1 MKRQM
6 SWALL
11 AGGIAFATAAAMAAP
26 ATAATTSSQT
36 SRGTTPLRAG
46 ATPADPLTAT
56 VLTRPSPVLGTD
68 KRRHVVYEFELGN
81 VTGSRVRLERLQV
94 AATSPPGVLATYRG
108 HQIVPLLLVDGADR
122 PTRTL
127 KPGQAAF
134 VFLDLTFPR
143 TGNIPTHLE
152 HRLVL
157 TVGAGS
163 AAKRQTMR
171 GIAVTLASRAP
182 IRIGRPLR
190 GGNLIAFNGCC
201 AKSDHARAVL
211 FIGGRLVIAQRFA
224 IDFVRFRGQATFAG
238 DPSRNESY
246 FIFGA
251 PVLAV
256 GPGRVIAT
264 RADVPENTPPTPPP
278 FTTFTA
284 LLGNYVVEALG
295 HHRFALY
302 AHLRTGSVRVH
313 PGERVH
319 RGQVLAL
326 VGNTGNSTEPHLHF
340 HVTSGPSPLASDGV
354 PYVFRSFRY
363 DARLVGLD
371 TGNPTIVPADP
382 PRTRKRQ
389 LPLDNDIIA
398 FPPR

>member
-1 MKRQM
+1 MRTR
-6 SWALL
+6 WLV
-11 AGGIAFATAAAMAAP
+11 AGGAVALGLGLVMPVSSVSASRTSASPAAAK
-26 ATAATTSSQT
+26 
-36 SRGTTPLRAG
+36 
-46 ATPADPLTAT
+46 DPLTAT
-56 VLTRPSPVLGTD
+56 LLTRPSPVLGTD
-68 KRRHVVYEFELGN
+68 KQRHVVYDFELDN
-81 VTGSRVRLERLQV
+81 VTRSRVRLERLQV
-94 AATSPPGVLATYRG
+94 TATSPPGVLATYRG
-108 HQIVPLLLVDGADR
+108 DQIVPLLLVDGAKR

-127 KPGQAAF
+127 KPGQTAV

-143 TGNIPTHLE
+143 TGHIPPHLA

-157 TVGAGS
+157 TVGDGPTAR
-163 AAKRQTMR
+163 RQRMD
-171 GIAVTLASRAP
+171 GIAVELASRSP
-182 IRIGRPLR
+182 VRIDRPLR
-190 GGNLIAFNGCC
+190 GGHLIALNGCC
-201 AKSDHARAVL
+201 AKSAHARAVL
-211 FIGGRLVIAQRFA
+211 PIGGRLVIAQRFA
-224 IDFVRFRGQATFAG
+224 IDFVRYHGLSTFAG

-256 GPGRVIAT
+256 APGRVIAT
-264 RADVPENTPPTPPP
+264 RADVPENTPPIEPP
-278 FTTFTA
+278 FTTFRA
-284 LLGNYVVEALG
+284 LLGNYIVEALG

-302 AHLRTGSVRVH
+302 AHLQTGSVRVRV
-313 PGERVH
+313 GERVH

-340 HVTSGPSPLASDGV
+340 HVTSGPWPLASDGV

-382 PRTRKRQ
+382 PRTRQRQ

-398 FPPR
+398 FPHR